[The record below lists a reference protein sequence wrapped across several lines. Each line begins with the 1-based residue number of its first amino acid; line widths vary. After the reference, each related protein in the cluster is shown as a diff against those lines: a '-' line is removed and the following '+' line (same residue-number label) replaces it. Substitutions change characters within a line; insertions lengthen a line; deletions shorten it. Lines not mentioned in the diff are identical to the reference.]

1 MVVKALN
8 REDLARSSIRHIIK
22 DIKSM
27 SSLLQIHSSH
37 TKEVGQY
44 CSPCLSQESKVFF
57 SIRSLDE
64 ICST

>member
-8 REDLARSSIRHIIK
+8 TQDLARSSIRHIIK

-37 TKEVGQY
+37 TK
-44 CSPCLSQESKVFF
+44 
-57 SIRSLDE
+57 R
-64 ICST
+64 